1 MTQQYTISEEKLDAC
16 IGKTFDVLVEGYD
29 PYTDSYYGRTYMDAP
44 DIDNNV
50 ILTSGYRID
59 DADIVESPEGTRYK
73 LEIEKGGLEK
83 TVFVS
88 PVGEMLP

>member
-1 MTQQYTISEEKLDAC
+1 MNQQYTIAEEKLEEC

-59 DADIVESPEGTRYK
+59 DGDIVPV
-73 LEIEKGGLEK
+73 EIFDKDDYSLI
-83 TVFVS
+83 
-88 PVGEMLP
+88 GEAV

>member
-1 MTQQYTISEEKLDAC
+1 MTQQYTISEEKLESC

-59 DADIVESPEGTRYK
+59 DGDIVPV
-73 LEIEKGGLEK
+73 EIFDKDEYALI
-83 TVFVS
+83 
-88 PVGEMLP
+88 GEAV